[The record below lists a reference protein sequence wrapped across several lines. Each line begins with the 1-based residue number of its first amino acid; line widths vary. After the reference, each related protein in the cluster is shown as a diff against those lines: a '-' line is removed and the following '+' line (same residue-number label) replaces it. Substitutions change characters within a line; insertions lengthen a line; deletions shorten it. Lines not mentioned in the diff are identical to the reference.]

1 MFGYV
6 HVDSIVRHAN
16 YFCITRKK
24 EEDDKE
30 ETKTK
35 KKTYLKMVGQY

>member
-6 HVDSIVRHAN
+6 HVDNIVRHAN
-16 YFCITRKK
+16 YFCIARKK
-24 EEDDKE
+24 EEGDKE

-35 KKTYLKMVGQY
+35 KKTYLKMVGHY